1 MNGRREGVVV
11 VSDPQF
17 GLKLTDR
24 ASLISTERVRVR
36 TVILLCPLTSQVL
49 IGRTF
54 GPKRVTD
61 ELANVCGG
69 RRGCVYASL
78 LTGHSLFRLSFR
90 WGRKRL
96 VRKEWREQ
104 DPWVPWPPS
113 PLTVTCNC
121 I

>member
-1 MNGRREGVVV
+1 MA
-11 VSDPQF
+11 SDPRL
-17 GLKLTDR
+17 GLKLTER
-24 ASLISTERVRVR
+24 SSLISTERVGVR
-36 TVILLCPLTSQVL
+36 TVTLLCPLASQVL

-61 ELANVCGG
+61 ELANVCGR

-78 LTGHSLFRLSFR
+78 LTGLSLFRLSCR